1 MNPASS
7 SSSNGQSIIEPGAIH
22 ALMSGLVDYAGLFPP
37 AKLSMEKC
45 VANYAKY
52 AASSDAWMLGRFI
65 LPVSKIEE
73 FRKHSAPHLA
83 KRWSEEEDCG
93 GAWPISAII
102 DGDLDEDLDSVF
114 AFNAEHAE
122 ERNGLAVIDAI
133 EIKVPPT
140 SETDAAPSLGFIE
153 AALEIMAEGVYP
165 FFELGVARLSEPGG
179 ANARLGDPGYP
190 DVRGAIAALS
200 GADAGAKCRT
210 GGITPGAIPSSRA
223 VAEFIVACAQADV
236 PFKATAG
243 LHHAVRAEQP
253 LTYEPGCP
261 RAVMHGF
268 LNVFVAAAM
277 VREYRIDAEAA
288 AKILEETDARKFL
301 ITPESVTW
309 GPGEVGTESL
319 ERTREMFALSYG
331 SCSFDEPVQEL
342 RGLGLI

>member
-1 MNPASS
+1 MTPAGS
-7 SSSNGQSIIEPGAIH
+7 SSSNGQPIIEPGAIH

-52 AASSDAWMLGRFI
+52 AASNHAWMLGRFI

-73 FRKHSAPHLA
+73 FRKAAKPHLA
-83 KRWSEEEDCG
+83 KQWSEEDDG
-93 GAWPISAII
+93 GGMWPISALI
-102 DGDLDEDLDSVF
+102 DGDLDEDLDSIF
-114 AFNAEHAE
+114 SFNAEHAE

-165 FFELGVARLSEPGG
+165 FFELPCVDKDGKVV
-179 ANARLGDPGYP
+179 

-210 GGITPGAIPSSRA
+210 GGITPDAIPSSRA

-243 LHHAVRAEQP
+243 LHHAIRAEQP
-253 LTYEPGCP
+253 LTYEPNCP

-309 GPGEVGTESL
+309 GPGEVGIESL
-319 ERTREMFALSYG
+319 EQMREMFALSYG